1 MMTRKI
7 HKAIIASLL
16 IGFPFTSFA
25 KRYDVTLPEVASC
38 LKTAQPGDQ
47 IYIKD
52 GQYKDMQLKW
62 TGKGTEKAPIKIEA
76 LNPGKVKIEGGS
88 TLRIAG
94 EWMSVGGLHFT
105 DGYAPKG
112 SVIEFRNGQELANH
126 CRLTNCVIDGFN
138 PSRRDQ
144 AYSYILLY
152 GRHNRVDHCSLTGK
166 LNLGV
171 TLIVILNDER
181 CLENHHQI
189 DHNYFGERPV
199 YGSNGAETMR
209 VGTSQQAY
217 NSSNTIIE
225 NNLFERCSGE
235 VEVISIKS
243 SDNVIRNN
251 ILLECEGV
259 VALRHGD
266 RNTVNNNLFIGNGLR
281 NTGGIRVV
289 NAGHQIYDNTLVGLA
304 GTRFFSALGV
314 MDAVPNSLPNRYC
327 QVVDVKM
334 YRNTFVDCTNIEFGT
349 GKDME
354 RTLAP
359 DNVSFTDNIIINKE
373 LSQPYIAVDDVS
385 GIQFKGN
392 KVQLA
397 KNYSAPGFTTEKLK
411 APQLPDQAA
420 IRKDKGASW
429 FENRVA
435 QPSAKTH
442 KEYNAAPGTDLSE
455 IIRSAEPGGII
466 VLVEGTYPIQSAMF
480 IDKPLTIRAANAAN
494 KPLVRF
500 NGEKPDNMVTIADGG
515 ELIIENIAFDGV
527 LEPGKAL
534 AKAGISTATDM
545 IQPYT
550 LTVDGCEFQNF
561 GEGGF
566 FAIKGTKATFAKS
579 VTIKNCFFRDLS
591 GDAINYAAEKD
602 DIGRYNADDM
612 LIENCS
618 FYRLLGLPINIYRG
632 GSDESTAGPYITI
645 RHCNFADCCNK
656 ERGSVMRLIGP
667 QVLTVE
673 NCNFDNSGRG
683 GATIRLDEATWE
695 KVRIANCNLWN
706 SGRMVTTTS
715 QAIQGKMYNIRPAY
729 INADAYNYTPVPGS
743 ELEKLSIGLKKNSLP
758 Q

>member
-1 MMTRKI
+1 MMIRNI
-7 HKAIIASLL
+7 HKAIIALLL
-16 IGFPFTSFA
+16 IGLPSVSFA

-38 LKTAQPGDQ
+38 LKTAQPGDR

-62 TGKGTEKAPIKIEA
+62 IGKGTEKSPITIEA
-76 LNPGKVKIEGGS
+76 LNPGKVKVEGGS

-94 EWMSVGGLHFT
+94 EWLSVSGLHFT

-126 CRLTNCVIDGFN
+126 CRLTNCVIDKFN

-181 CLENHHQI
+181 CLENHHRI

-217 NSSNTIIE
+217 SSSNTVIE

-243 SDNVIRNN
+243 SDNIIRNN
-251 ILLECEGV
+251 TLLECEGV

-266 RNTVNNNLFIGNGLR
+266 RNTVNDNLFIGNGRR

-289 NAGHQIYDNTLVGLA
+289 NAGHQIYDNVLVGLA

-359 DNVSFTDNIIINKE
+359 EKVSFTDNIIINKG
-373 LSQPYIAVDDVS
+373 LDQPYIAVDDVA
-385 GIQFKGN
+385 GIQFKDN

-397 KNYSAPGFTTEKLK
+397 KNYSAPGFTTEKVK
-411 APQLPDQAA
+411 APQLPDDAA

-429 FENRVA
+429 FKNQVA
-435 QPSAKTH
+435 HPAANVH
-442 KEYNAAPGTDLSE
+442 KEYNVSPGTNLSE
-455 IIRSAEPGGII
+455 VIHSAEPGGVII
-466 VLVEGTYPIQSAMF
+466 LAKGTYPIQRAMF
-480 IDKPLTIRAANAAN
+480 IDKPLTIRAADAAN

-500 NGEKPDNMVTIADGG
+500 NGDKPDNMVTIADGG
-515 ELIIENIAFDGV
+515 KMVIENITIRWRIRA
-527 LEPGKAL
+527 GKAL
-534 AKAGISTATDM
+534 AKAGISTAFDM

-550 LTVDGCEFQNF
+550 LIVDGCEFQNF

-566 FAIKGTKATFAKS
+566 FAIKGTKATFAES
-579 VTIKNCFFRDLS
+579 VTIRQLS
-591 GDAINYAAEKD
+591 FPRFIRRCYQLC
-602 DIGRYNADDM
+602 GR
-612 LIENCS
+612 
-618 FYRLLGLPINIYRG
+618 
-632 GSDESTAGPYITI
+632 
-645 RHCNFADCCNK
+645 
-656 ERGSVMRLIGP
+656 ER
-667 QVLTVE
+667 
-673 NCNFDNSGRG
+673 
-683 GATIRLDEATWE
+683 
-695 KVRIANCNLWN
+695 
-706 SGRMVTTTS
+706 
-715 QAIQGKMYNIRPAY
+715 
-729 INADAYNYTPVPGS
+729 
-743 ELEKLSIGLKKNSLP
+743 
-758 Q
+758 

>member
-1 MMTRKI
+1 MMIRDI

-16 IGFPFTSFA
+16 IGLPLLSFA

-62 TGKGTEKAPIKIEA
+62 MGKGTEKSPISIKA

-94 EWMSVGGLHFT
+94 EWISVDGLYFT

-126 CRLTNCVIDGFN
+126 CRLTNCVIDKFN

-171 TLIVILNDER
+171 TLIVILNDKR
-181 CLENHHQI
+181 CLENYHLI

-217 NSSNTIIE
+217 SSSNTIIE

-243 SDNVIRNN
+243 SDNIIRNN
-251 ILLECEGV
+251 TLLECEGV

-266 RNTVNNNLFIGNGLR
+266 RNTVNNNLFIGNGRR

-289 NAGHQIYDNTLVGLA
+289 NAGHRIYDNLLVGLA

-327 QVVDVKM
+327 QVVDVEM
-334 YRNTFVDCTNIEFGT
+334 FRNTFVDCTNIEFGT

-359 DNVSFTDNIIINKE
+359 EKVSFTDNIIINKK
-373 LSQPYIAVDDVS
+373 LAQPYIAVDDVS

-392 KVQLA
+392 KVQLS
-397 KNYSAPGFTTEKLK
+397 KNYSAPGFITEKVK
-411 APQLPDQAA
+411 VPQLPDNTV

-429 FENRVA
+429 FTNQVA
-435 QPSAKTH
+435 QSTTNAH
-442 KEYNAAPGTDLSE
+442 KECNVSPGMNLSE
-455 IIRSAEPGGII
+455 IVHSLEPGSII
-466 VLVEGTYPIQSAMF
+466 ILSKGTYPIQRS
-480 IDKPLTIRAANAAN
+480 ILIGKPLTIRAADPGN
-494 KPLVRF
+494 KPLIRF
-500 NGEKPDNMVTIADGG
+500 NGDKPDNMVTIADGG
-515 ELIIENIAFDGV
+515 ELKIENIAFDGV

-534 AKAGISTATDM
+534 AKAGISTAFDM
-545 IQPYT
+545 I
-550 LTVDGCEFQNF
+550 
-561 GEGGF
+561 
-566 FAIKGTKATFAKS
+566 
-579 VTIKNCFFRDLS
+579 
-591 GDAINYAAEKD
+591 
-602 DIGRYNADDM
+602 
-612 LIENCS
+612 
-618 FYRLLGLPINIYRG
+618 
-632 GSDESTAGPYITI
+632 
-645 RHCNFADCCNK
+645 
-656 ERGSVMRLIGP
+656 
-667 QVLTVE
+667 
-673 NCNFDNSGRG
+673 
-683 GATIRLDEATWE
+683 
-695 KVRIANCNLWN
+695 
-706 SGRMVTTTS
+706 
-715 QAIQGKMYNIRPAY
+715 
-729 INADAYNYTPVPGS
+729 
-743 ELEKLSIGLKKNSLP
+743 
-758 Q
+758 

>member
-1 MMTRKI
+1 MITHYIYKVV
-7 HKAIIASLL
+7 AASLL
-16 IGFPFTSFA
+16 IGLPFASFA
-25 KRYDVTLPEVASC
+25 KRYEVALPEVASC
-38 LKTAQPGDQ
+38 LKMAQPGDR

-52 GQYKDMQLKW
+52 GQYKDQELKW
-62 TGKGTEKAPIKIEA
+62 MGNGTEKSPITIEA
-76 LNPGKVKIEGGS
+76 LNPGKVKIEGSS
-88 TLRIAG
+88 TLRMAG
-94 EWMSVGGLHFT
+94 EWMSVSGLHFT
-105 DGYAPKG
+105 NGYAPKG
-112 SVIEFRNGQELANH
+112 SVIEFRNGKQLANH

-144 AYSYILLY
+144 SYSYILLY

-181 CLENHHQI
+181 CLENHHRI

-199 YGSNGAETMR
+199 YGSNGAETIR

-217 NSSNTIIE
+217 SSSRTVIE
-225 NNLFERCSGE
+225 DNLFERCSGE
-235 VEVISIKS
+235 VEVVSIKS
-243 SDNVIRNN
+243 SDNIIRNN
-251 ILLECEGV
+251 TLLECEGV

-314 MDAVPNSLPNRYC
+314 MNAVPNSLPNRYC
-327 QVVDVKM
+327 QVVNVKM
-334 YRNTFVDCTNIEFGT
+334 YRNTFVDCSNIEFGT
-349 GKDME
+349 GKDLE

-359 DNVSFTDNIIINKE
+359 EDVTFANNIIINKE
-373 LSQPYIAVDDVS
+373 LNKPYIAIDDVS
-385 GIQFKGN
+385 GVLFEGN

-397 KNYSAPGFTTEKLK
+397 RDYSAPGFTTEKVK
-411 APQLPDQAA
+411 VPELPSDAA

-429 FENRVA
+429 FTNQVVSSSVKA
-435 QPSAKTH
+435 H
-442 KEYNAAPGTDLSE
+442 KEYNVAPGADLSKVVN
-455 IIRSAEPGGII
+455 SADAGSVITLEK
-466 VLVEGTYPIQSAMF
+466 GTYPIQRAM
-480 IDKPLTIRAANAAN
+480 IINKPLTIRAADAGD

-500 NGEKPDNMVTIADGG
+500 NGDKPDNMVTIADGG
-515 ELIIENIAFDGV
+515 ELTIMDIAFDGV

-534 AKAGISTATDM
+534 ARAGISTAVDM
-545 IQPYT
+545 IQPYI
-550 LTVDGCEFQNF
+550 LTVDGCEFRNF

-579 VTIKNCFFRDLS
+579 VTIKNCFFGDLS

-612 LIENCS
+612 LIENCA
-618 FYRLLGLPINIYRG
+618 FHRLLGLPINIYRG
-632 GSDESTAGPYITI
+632 GSDESTAGPYVTV
-645 RHCNFADCCNK
+645 RNCNFVDCCNK
-656 ERGSVMRLIGP
+656 ERGSVIRLIGP

-673 NCNFDNSGRG
+673 NCNFDGSGRG

-706 SGRMVTTTS
+706 SGRIVTTTPS
-715 QAIQGKMYNIRPAY
+715 AVQGKMHHIRPVY
-729 INADAYNYTPVPGS
+729 TNVGSGDYTPVVGS
-743 ELEKLSIGLKKNSLP
+743 ELEQASIGLKNRKCP
-758 Q
+758 

>member
-1 MMTRKI
+1 MMIRNI
-7 HKAIIASLL
+7 HKAIIALLL
-16 IGFPFTSFA
+16 IGLPSVSFA

-38 LKTAQPGDQ
+38 LKTAQPGDR

-62 TGKGTEKAPIKIEA
+62 IGKGTEKSPITIEA
-76 LNPGKVKIEGGS
+76 LNPGKVKVEGGS

-94 EWMSVGGLHFT
+94 EWLSVSGLHFT

-126 CRLTNCVIDGFN
+126 CRLTNCVIDKFN

-181 CLENHHQI
+181 CLENHHRI

-217 NSSNTIIE
+217 SSSNTVIE

-243 SDNVIRNN
+243 SDNIIRNN
-251 ILLECEGV
+251 TLLECEGV

-266 RNTVNNNLFIGNGLR
+266 RNTVNDNLFIGNGRR

-289 NAGHQIYDNTLVGLA
+289 NAGHQIYDNVLVGLA

-359 DNVSFTDNIIINKE
+359 EKVSFTDNIIINKG
-373 LSQPYIAVDDVS
+373 LDQPYIAVDDVA
-385 GIQFKGN
+385 GIQFKDN

-397 KNYSAPGFTTEKLK
+397 KNYSAPGFTTEKVK
-411 APQLPDQAA
+411 APQLPDDAA

-429 FENRVA
+429 FKNQVA
-435 QPSAKTH
+435 HPAANVH
-442 KEYNAAPGTDLSE
+442 KEYNVSPGTNLSE
-455 IIRSAEPGGII
+455 VIHSAEPGGVII
-466 VLVEGTYPIQSAMF
+466 LAKGTYPIQRAMF
-480 IDKPLTIRAANAAN
+480 IDKPLTIRAADAAN

-500 NGEKPDNMVTIADGG
+500 NGDKPDNMVTIADGG
-515 ELIIENIAFDGV
+515 KMVIENITFDGV

-534 AKAGISTATDM
+534 AQHTERD
-545 IQPYT
+545 IQP
-550 LTVDGCEFQNF
+550 
-561 GEGGF
+561 
-566 FAIKGTKATFAKS
+566 
-579 VTIKNCFFRDLS
+579 
-591 GDAINYAAEKD
+591 
-602 DIGRYNADDM
+602 
-612 LIENCS
+612 
-618 FYRLLGLPINIYRG
+618 RLAYP
-632 GSDESTAGPYITI
+632 
-645 RHCNFADCCNK
+645 RHYQ
-656 ERGSVMRLIGP
+656 L
-667 QVLTVE
+667 
-673 NCNFDNSGRG
+673 
-683 GATIRLDEATWE
+683 
-695 KVRIANCNLWN
+695 
-706 SGRMVTTTS
+706 
-715 QAIQGKMYNIRPAY
+715 
-729 INADAYNYTPVPGS
+729 
-743 ELEKLSIGLKKNSLP
+743 
-758 Q
+758 

>member
-1 MMTRKI
+1 MMIRDI
-7 HKAIIASLL
+7 HKAIIASLF
-16 IGFPFTSFA
+16 IGLPLLSFA

-62 TGKGTEKAPIKIEA
+62 MGKGTEKSPISIKA

-94 EWMSVGGLHFT
+94 EWISVDGLYFT

-126 CRLTNCVIDGFN
+126 CRLTNCVIDKFN

-171 TLIVILNDER
+171 TLIVILNDKR
-181 CLENHHQI
+181 CLENYHLI

-217 NSSNTIIE
+217 SSSNTIIE

-243 SDNVIRNN
+243 SDNIIRNN
-251 ILLECEGV
+251 TLLECEGV

-266 RNTVNNNLFIGNGLR
+266 RNTVNNNLFIGNGRR

-289 NAGHQIYDNTLVGLA
+289 NAGHRIYDNLLVGLA

-327 QVVDVKM
+327 QVVDVEM
-334 YRNTFVDCTNIEFGT
+334 FRNTFVDCTNIEFGT

-359 DNVSFTDNIIINKE
+359 EKVSFTDNIIINKK
-373 LSQPYIAVDDVS
+373 LAQPYIAVDDVS
-385 GIQFKGN
+385 GILFKGN
-392 KVQLA
+392 KVQLS
-397 KNYSAPGFTTEKLK
+397 KNYSAPGFITEKVK
-411 APQLPDQAA
+411 VPQLPDNTV

-429 FENRVA
+429 FTNQVA
-435 QPSAKTH
+435 QSTTNAH
-442 KEYNAAPGTDLSE
+442 KECNVSPGTNLSE
-455 IIRSAEPGGII
+455 IVHSLEPGSII
-466 VLVEGTYPIQSAMF
+466 ILSKGTYPIQRS
-480 IDKPLTIRAANAAN
+480 ILLDKPLTIRAADPGN
-494 KPLVRF
+494 KPLIRF
-500 NGEKPDNMVTIADGG
+500 NGDKPDNMVTIADGG
-515 ELIIENIAFDGV
+515 ELKIENIAFDGV

-534 AKAGISTATDM
+534 AKAGISTAFDM

-566 FAIKGTKATFAKS
+566 FAVKGTKATFAKS
-579 VTIKNCFFRDLS
+579 VTIRNCLFRDLS

-612 LIENCS
+612 LII
-618 FYRLLGLPINIYRG
+618 LL
-632 GSDESTAGPYITI
+632 SDI
-645 RHCNFADCCNK
+645 
-656 ERGSVMRLIGP
+656 
-667 QVLTVE
+667 
-673 NCNFDNSGRG
+673 
-683 GATIRLDEATWE
+683 
-695 KVRIANCNLWN
+695 
-706 SGRMVTTTS
+706 
-715 QAIQGKMYNIRPAY
+715 
-729 INADAYNYTPVPGS
+729 VP
-743 ELEKLSIGLKKNSLP
+743 L
-758 Q
+758 

>member
-1 MMTRKI
+1 M
-7 HKAIIASLL
+7 
-16 IGFPFTSFA
+16 
-25 KRYDVTLPEVASC
+25 
-38 LKTAQPGDQ
+38 
-47 IYIKD
+47 
-52 GQYKDMQLKW
+52 
-62 TGKGTEKAPIKIEA
+62 
-76 LNPGKVKIEGGS
+76 
-88 TLRIAG
+88 RIAG
-94 EWMSVGGLHFT
+94 EWLSVSGLHFT

-126 CRLTNCVIDGFN
+126 CRLTNCVIDKFN

-181 CLENHHQI
+181 CLENHHRI

-217 NSSNTIIE
+217 SSSNTVIE

-243 SDNVIRNN
+243 SDNIIRNN
-251 ILLECEGV
+251 TLLECEGV

-266 RNTVNNNLFIGNGLR
+266 RNTVNDNLFIGNGRR

-289 NAGHQIYDNTLVGLA
+289 NAGHQIYDNVLVGLA

-314 MDAVPNSLPNRYC
+314 MDAVPNSLPN
-327 QVVDVKM
+327 
-334 YRNTFVDCTNIEFGT
+334 IEFGT

-359 DNVSFTDNIIINKE
+359 EKVSFTDNIIINKG
-373 LSQPYIAVDDVS
+373 LDQPYIAVDDVA
-385 GIQFKGN
+385 GIQFKDN
-392 KVQLA
+392 KVHLA
-397 KNYSAPGFTTEKLK
+397 KNYSAPGFTTEKVK
-411 APQLPDQAA
+411 APQLPDDAA

-429 FENRVA
+429 FKNQVA
-435 QPSAKTH
+435 HPAANVH
-442 KEYNAAPGTDLSE
+442 KEYNVSPGTNLSE
-455 IIRSAEPGGII
+455 VIHSAEPGGVII
-466 VLVEGTYPIQSAMF
+466 LAKGTYPIQRAMF
-480 IDKPLTIRAANAAN
+480 IDKPLTIRAADAAN

-500 NGEKPDNMVTIADGG
+500 NGDKPDNMVTIADGG
-515 ELIIENIAFDGV
+515 KMVIENITFDGV

-534 AKAGISTATDM
+534 AKAGISTAFDM

-550 LTVDGCEFQNF
+550 LIVDGCEFQNF

-566 FAIKGTKATFAKS
+566 FAIKGTKATFAES
-579 VTIKNCFFRDLS
+579 VTIRNCLFRDLS

-645 RHCNFADCCNK
+645 RHCTFVDCCNK

-706 SGRMVTTTS
+706 SGRMMTTTS
-715 QAIQGKMYNIRPAY
+715 QAIQGKMYNFRPAY
-729 INADAYNYTPVPGS
+729 INAEAYDYTPVEGS
-743 ELEKLSIGLKKNSLP
+743 ELEKLSIGLKKK
-758 Q
+758 

>member
-1 MMTRKI
+1 MMIRDI

-16 IGFPFTSFA
+16 IGLPLLSFA

-62 TGKGTEKAPIKIEA
+62 MGKGTEKSPISIKA

-94 EWMSVGGLHFT
+94 EWISVDGLYFT

-126 CRLTNCVIDGFN
+126 CRLTNCVIDKFN

-171 TLIVILNDER
+171 TLIVILNDKR
-181 CLENHHQI
+181 CLENYHLI

-217 NSSNTIIE
+217 SSSNTIIE

-243 SDNVIRNN
+243 SDNIIRNN
-251 ILLECEGV
+251 TLLECEGV

-266 RNTVNNNLFIGNGLR
+266 RNTVNNNLFIGNGRR

-289 NAGHQIYDNTLVGLA
+289 NAGHRIYDNLLVGLA

-327 QVVDVKM
+327 QVVDVEM
-334 YRNTFVDCTNIEFGT
+334 FRNTFVDCTNIEFGT

-359 DNVSFTDNIIINKE
+359 EKVAFTDNIIINKK
-373 LSQPYIAVDDVS
+373 LAQPYIAVDDVS

-392 KVQLA
+392 KVQLS
-397 KNYSAPGFTTEKLK
+397 KNYSAPGFITEKVK
-411 APQLPDQAA
+411 VPQLPDNTV

-429 FENRVA
+429 FTNQVA
-435 QPSAKTH
+435 QSTTNAH
-442 KEYNAAPGTDLSE
+442 KECNVSPGTNLSE
-455 IIRSAEPGGII
+455 IVHSLEPGSII
-466 VLVEGTYPIQSAMF
+466 ILSKGTYPIQRSIL
-480 IDKPLTIRAANAAN
+480 IDKPLTIRAADPGN
-494 KPLVRF
+494 KPLIRF
-500 NGEKPDNMVTIADGG
+500 NGDKPDNMVTIADGG
-515 ELIIENIAFDGV
+515 ELKIENIAFDGV
-527 LEPGKAL
+527 LEPGNSL
-534 AKAGISTATDM
+534 QI
-545 IQPYT
+545 
-550 LTVDGCEFQNF
+550 C
-561 GEGGF
+561 
-566 FAIKGTKATFAKS
+566 
-579 VTIKNCFFRDLS
+579 NCL
-591 GDAINYAAEKD
+591 
-602 DIGRYNADDM
+602 
-612 LIENCS
+612 
-618 FYRLLGLPINIYRG
+618 
-632 GSDESTAGPYITI
+632 
-645 RHCNFADCCNK
+645 H
-656 ERGSVMRLIGP
+656 
-667 QVLTVE
+667 
-673 NCNFDNSGRG
+673 
-683 GATIRLDEATWE
+683 
-695 KVRIANCNLWN
+695 RIAC
-706 SGRMVTTTS
+706 
-715 QAIQGKMYNIRPAY
+715 I
-729 INADAYNYTPVPGS
+729 
-743 ELEKLSIGLKKNSLP
+743 
-758 Q
+758 

>member
-1 MMTRKI
+1 MMIRNI
-7 HKAIIASLL
+7 HKAIIALLL
-16 IGFPFTSFA
+16 IGLPSVSFA

-38 LKTAQPGDQ
+38 LKTAQPGDR

-62 TGKGTEKAPIKIEA
+62 IGKGTEKSPITIEA
-76 LNPGKVKIEGGS
+76 LNPGKVKVEGGS

-94 EWMSVGGLHFT
+94 EWLSVSGLHFT

-126 CRLTNCVIDGFN
+126 CRLTNCVIDKFN

-181 CLENHHQI
+181 CLENHHRI

-217 NSSNTIIE
+217 SSSNTVIE

-243 SDNVIRNN
+243 SDNIIRNN
-251 ILLECEGV
+251 TLLECEGV

-266 RNTVNNNLFIGNGLR
+266 RNTVNDNLFIGNGRR

-289 NAGHQIYDNTLVGLA
+289 NAGHQIYDNVLVGLA

-359 DNVSFTDNIIINKE
+359 EKVSFTDNIIINKG
-373 LSQPYIAVDDVS
+373 LDQPYIAVDDVA
-385 GIQFKGN
+385 GIQFKDN

-397 KNYSAPGFTTEKLK
+397 KNYSAPGFTTEKVK
-411 APQLPDQAA
+411 APQLPDDAA

-429 FENRVA
+429 FKNQVA
-435 QPSAKTH
+435 HPAANVH
-442 KEYNAAPGTDLSE
+442 KEYNVSPGTNLSE
-455 IIRSAEPGGII
+455 VIHSAEPGGVII
-466 VLVEGTYPIQSAMF
+466 LAKGTYPIQ
-480 IDKPLTIRAANAAN
+480 
-494 KPLVRF
+494 
-500 NGEKPDNMVTIADGG
+500 
-515 ELIIENIAFDGV
+515 
-527 LEPGKAL
+527 
-534 AKAGISTATDM
+534 
-545 IQPYT
+545 PYT
-550 LTVDGCEFQNF
+550 LIVDGCEFQNF

-566 FAIKGTKATFAKS
+566 FAIKGTKATFAES
-579 VTIKNCFFRDLS
+579 VTIRNCLFRDLS

-645 RHCNFADCCNK
+645 RHCTFVDCCNK

-706 SGRMVTTTS
+706 SGRMMTTTS
-715 QAIQGKMYNIRPAY
+715 QAIQGKMYNFRPAY
-729 INADAYNYTPVPGS
+729 INAEAYDYTPVEGS
-743 ELEKLSIGLKKNSLP
+743 ELEKLSIGLKKK
-758 Q
+758 

>member
-1 MMTRKI
+1 
-7 HKAIIASLL
+7 
-16 IGFPFTSFA
+16 
-25 KRYDVTLPEVASC
+25 
-38 LKTAQPGDQ
+38 
-47 IYIKD
+47 
-52 GQYKDMQLKW
+52 MQLKW
-62 TGKGTEKAPIKIEA
+62 MGKGTEKSPISIKA

-94 EWMSVGGLHFT
+94 EWISVDGLYFT

-126 CRLTNCVIDGFN
+126 CRLTNCVIDKFN

-171 TLIVILNDER
+171 TLIVILNDKR
-181 CLENHHQI
+181 CLENYHLI

-217 NSSNTIIE
+217 SSSNTIIE

-243 SDNVIRNN
+243 SDNIIRNN
-251 ILLECEGV
+251 TLLECEGV

-266 RNTVNNNLFIGNGLR
+266 RNTVNNNLFIGNGRR

-289 NAGHQIYDNTLVGLA
+289 NAGHRIYDNLLVGLA

-327 QVVDVKM
+327 QVVDVEM
-334 YRNTFVDCTNIEFGT
+334 FRNTFVDCTNIEFGT

-359 DNVSFTDNIIINKE
+359 EKVSFTDNIIINKK
-373 LSQPYIAVDDVS
+373 LAQPYIAVDDVS
-385 GIQFKGN
+385 GILFKGN
-392 KVQLA
+392 KVQLS
-397 KNYSAPGFTTEKLK
+397 KNYSAPGFITEKVK
-411 APQLPDQAA
+411 VPQLPDNTV

-429 FENRVA
+429 FTNQVA
-435 QPSAKTH
+435 RSTTNAH
-442 KEYNAAPGTDLSE
+442 KECNVSPGTNLSE
-455 IIRSAEPGGII
+455 IVHSLEPGSII
-466 VLVEGTYPIQSAMF
+466 ILSKGTYPIQRSIL
-480 IDKPLTIRAANAAN
+480 IDKPLTIRAADPGN
-494 KPLVRF
+494 KPLIRF
-500 NGEKPDNMVTIADGG
+500 NGDKPDNMVTIADGG
-515 ELIIENIAFDGV
+515 ELKIENIAFDGV

-534 AKAGISTATDM
+534 AKAGISTAFDM

-579 VTIKNCFFRDLS
+579 VTIRNCFFRDLS
-591 GDAINYAAEKD
+591 GDAINYAEKD

-632 GSDESTAGPYITI
+632 GSDESTAGPYVTI
-645 RHCNFADCCNK
+645 RHCTFVDCCNK

-706 SGRMVTTTS
+706 SGRMVTTTA

-729 INADAYNYTPVPGS
+729 TNAEAYDYVPVRGS
-743 ELEKLSIGLKKNSLP
+743 ELEKLSIGLRKN
-758 Q
+758 

>member
-1 MMTRKI
+1 M
-7 HKAIIASLL
+7 
-16 IGFPFTSFA
+16 
-25 KRYDVTLPEVASC
+25 
-38 LKTAQPGDQ
+38 
-47 IYIKD
+47 
-52 GQYKDMQLKW
+52 
-62 TGKGTEKAPIKIEA
+62 
-76 LNPGKVKIEGGS
+76 
-88 TLRIAG
+88 
-94 EWMSVGGLHFT
+94 
-105 DGYAPKG
+105 
-112 SVIEFRNGQELANH
+112 
-126 CRLTNCVIDGFN
+126 
-138 PSRRDQ
+138 
-144 AYSYILLY
+144 
-152 GRHNRVDHCSLTGK
+152 
-166 LNLGV
+166 
-171 TLIVILNDER
+171 TLIVILNDKR
-181 CLENHHQI
+181 CLENYHLI

-217 NSSNTIIE
+217 SSSNTIIE

-243 SDNVIRNN
+243 SDNIIRNN
-251 ILLECEGV
+251 TLLECEGV

-266 RNTVNNNLFIGNGLR
+266 RNTVNNNLFIGNGRR

-289 NAGHQIYDNTLVGLA
+289 NAGHRIYDNLLVGLA

-327 QVVDVKM
+327 QVVDVEM
-334 YRNTFVDCTNIEFGT
+334 FRNTFVDCTNIEFGT

-359 DNVSFTDNIIINKE
+359 EKVAFTDNIIINKK
-373 LSQPYIAVDDVS
+373 LAQPYIAVDDVS

-392 KVQLA
+392 KVQLS
-397 KNYSAPGFTTEKLK
+397 KNYSAPGFITEKVK
-411 APQLPDQAA
+411 VPQLPDNTV

-429 FENRVA
+429 FTNQVA
-435 QPSAKTH
+435 QSTTNAH
-442 KEYNAAPGTDLSE
+442 KECNVSPGTNLSE
-455 IIRSAEPGGII
+455 IVHSLEPGSII
-466 VLVEGTYPIQSAMF
+466 ILSKGTYPIQRSIL
-480 IDKPLTIRAANAAN
+480 IDKPLTIRAADPGN
-494 KPLVRF
+494 KPLIRF
-500 NGEKPDNMVTIADGG
+500 NGDKPDNMVTIADGG
-515 ELIIENIAFDGV
+515 ELKIENIAFDGV

-534 AKAGISTATDM
+534 AKAGISTAFDM

-566 FAIKGTKATFAKS
+566 FAVKGTKATFAKS
-579 VTIKNCFFRDLS
+579 VTIRNCLFRDLS

-632 GSDESTAGPYITI
+632 GSDESTAGPYITV
-645 RHCNFADCCNK
+645 RHCTFVDCCNK

-706 SGRMVTTTS
+706 SGRMVTTTA
-715 QAIQGKMYNIRPAY
+715 QAIQGKMYNFRPAY
-729 INADAYNYTPVPGS
+729 INAEAYDYTPVEGS
-743 ELEKLSIGLKKNSLP
+743 ELEKLSIGLKKK
-758 Q
+758 

>member
-1 MMTRKI
+1 MMIRDI

-16 IGFPFTSFA
+16 IGLPLLSFA

-62 TGKGTEKAPIKIEA
+62 MGKGTEKSPISIKA

-94 EWMSVGGLHFT
+94 EWISVDGLYFT

-112 SVIEFRNGQELANH
+112 SVIEFRNGQELAN
-126 CRLTNCVIDGFN
+126 CVIDKFN

-171 TLIVILNDER
+171 TLIVILNDKR
-181 CLENHHQI
+181 CLENYHLI

-217 NSSNTIIE
+217 SSSNTIIE

-243 SDNVIRNN
+243 SDNIIRNN
-251 ILLECEGV
+251 TLLECEGV

-266 RNTVNNNLFIGNGLR
+266 RNTVNNNLFIGNGRR

-289 NAGHQIYDNTLVGLA
+289 NAGHRIYDNLLVGLA

-327 QVVDVKM
+327 QVVDVEM
-334 YRNTFVDCTNIEFGT
+334 FRNTFVDCTNIEFGT

-359 DNVSFTDNIIINKE
+359 EKVAFTDNIIINKK
-373 LSQPYIAVDDVS
+373 LAQPYIAVDDVS

-392 KVQLA
+392 KVQLS
-397 KNYSAPGFTTEKLK
+397 KNYSAPGFITEKVK
-411 APQLPDQAA
+411 VPQLPDNTV

-429 FENRVA
+429 FTNQVA
-435 QPSAKTH
+435 QSTTNAH
-442 KEYNAAPGTDLSE
+442 KECNVSPGTNLSE
-455 IIRSAEPGGII
+455 IVHSLEPGSII
-466 VLVEGTYPIQSAMF
+466 ILSKGTYPIQRSIL
-480 IDKPLTIRAANAAN
+480 IDKPLTIRAADPGN
-494 KPLVRF
+494 KPLIRF
-500 NGEKPDNMVTIADGG
+500 NGDKPDNMVTIADGG
-515 ELIIENIAFDGV
+515 ELKIENIAFDGV

-534 AKAGISTATDM
+534 AKAGISTAFDM

-566 FAIKGTKATFAKS
+566 FAVKGTKATFAKS
-579 VTIKNCFFRDLS
+579 VTIRNCLFRDLS

-632 GSDESTAGPYITI
+632 GSDESTAGPYITV
-645 RHCNFADCCNK
+645 RHCTFVDCCNK

-706 SGRMVTTTS
+706 SGRMVTTTA
-715 QAIQGKMYNIRPAY
+715 QAIQGKMYNFRPAY
-729 INADAYNYTPVPGS
+729 INAEAYDYTPVEGS
-743 ELEKLSIGLKKNSLP
+743 ELEKLSIGLKKK
-758 Q
+758 

>member
-1 MMTRKI
+1 MMTRNI
-7 HKAIIASLL
+7 HKAIIALL
-16 IGFPFTSFA
+16 LVGLPSITFA
-25 KRYDVTLPEVASC
+25 KRYDVALPEVASY
-38 LKTAQPGDQ
+38 LKTAQPGDR

-62 TGKGTEKAPIKIEA
+62 IGKGTEKSPITIEA

-88 TLRIAG
+88 ILRIAG
-94 EWMSVGGLHFT
+94 EWLSVSGLHCT

-126 CRLTNCVIDGFN
+126 CRLTNCVIDKFN

-181 CLENHHQI
+181 CLENHHRI
-189 DHNYFGERPV
+189 DHNYFGERP
-199 YGSNGAETMR
+199 
-209 VGTSQQAY
+209 
-217 NSSNTIIE
+217 SNTVIE

-243 SDNVIRNN
+243 SDNIIRNN
-251 ILLECEGV
+251 TLLECEGV

-266 RNTVNNNLFIGNGLR
+266 RNTVNDNLFIGNGRR

-289 NAGHQIYDNTLVGLA
+289 NAGHQIYDNVLVGLA

-359 DNVSFTDNIIINKE
+359 EKVSFTDNIIINKG
-373 LSQPYIAVDDVS
+373 LDQPYIAVDDVA
-385 GIQFKGN
+385 GIQFKDN

-397 KNYSAPGFTTEKLK
+397 KNYSAPGFTTEKVK
-411 APQLPDQAA
+411 APQLPDDAA

-429 FENRVA
+429 FKNQVA
-435 QPSAKTH
+435 HPAANVH
-442 KEYNAAPGTDLSE
+442 KEYNVSPGTNLSE
-455 IIRSAEPGGII
+455 VIHSAEPGGVII
-466 VLVEGTYPIQSAMF
+466 LAKGTYPIQRAMF
-480 IDKPLTIRAANAAN
+480 IDKPLTIRAADAAN

-500 NGEKPDNMVTIADGG
+500 NGDKPDNMVTIADGG
-515 ELIIENIAFDGV
+515 KMVIENITFDGV

-534 AKAGISTATDM
+534 AKAGISTAFDM

-550 LTVDGCEFQNF
+550 LIVDGCEFQNF

-566 FAIKGTKATFAKS
+566 FAIKGTKATFAES
-579 VTIKNCFFRDLS
+579 VTIRNCLFRDLS

-645 RHCNFADCCNK
+645 SHCTFVDCCNK

-706 SGRMVTTTS
+706 SGRMMTTTS
-715 QAIQGKMYNIRPAY
+715 QAIQGKMYNFRPAY
-729 INADAYNYTPVPGS
+729 INADAYDYTPVEGS
-743 ELEKLSIGLKKNSLP
+743 ELEKLSIGLKKK
-758 Q
+758 

>member
-1 MMTRKI
+1 MMTRNI
-7 HKAIIASLL
+7 HKAIIALL
-16 IGFPFTSFA
+16 LVGLPSITFA
-25 KRYDVTLPEVASC
+25 KRYDVALPEVASY
-38 LKTAQPGDQ
+38 LKTAQPGDR

-62 TGKGTEKAPIKIEA
+62 IGKGTEKSPITIEA

-88 TLRIAG
+88 ILRIAG
-94 EWMSVGGLHFT
+94 EWLSVSGLHFT

-126 CRLTNCVIDGFN
+126 CRLTNCVIDKFN

-181 CLENHHQI
+181 CLENHHRI

-217 NSSNTIIE
+217 SSSNTVIE

-243 SDNVIRNN
+243 SDNIIRNN
-251 ILLECEGV
+251 TLLECEGV

-266 RNTVNNNLFIGNGLR
+266 RNTVNDNLFIGNGRR

-289 NAGHQIYDNTLVGLA
+289 NAGHQIYDNVLVGLA

-359 DNVSFTDNIIINKE
+359 EKVSFTDNIIINKG
-373 LSQPYIAVDDVS
+373 LDQPYIAVDDVA
-385 GIQFKGN
+385 GIQFKDN

-397 KNYSAPGFTTEKLK
+397 KNYSAPGFTTEKVK
-411 APQLPDQAA
+411 APQLPDDAA

-429 FENRVA
+429 FKNQVA
-435 QPSAKTH
+435 HPAANVH
-442 KEYNAAPGTDLSE
+442 KEYNVSPGTNLSE
-455 IIRSAEPGGII
+455 VIHSAEPGGVII
-466 VLVEGTYPIQSAMF
+466 LAKGTYPIQRAMF
-480 IDKPLTIRAANAAN
+480 IDKPLTIRAADAAN

-500 NGEKPDNMVTIADGG
+500 NGDKPDNMVTIADGG
-515 ELIIENIAFDGV
+515 KMVIENITFDGV

-534 AKAGISTATDM
+534 AKAGISTAFDM

-550 LTVDGCEFQNF
+550 LIVDAANSRTSE
-561 GEGGF
+561 
-566 FAIKGTKATFAKS
+566 KA
-579 VTIKNCFFRDLS
+579 D
-591 GDAINYAAEKD
+591 
-602 DIGRYNADDM
+602 
-612 LIENCS
+612 
-618 FYRLLGLPINIYRG
+618 
-632 GSDESTAGPYITI
+632 
-645 RHCNFADCCNK
+645 
-656 ERGSVMRLIGP
+656 
-667 QVLTVE
+667 
-673 NCNFDNSGRG
+673 
-683 GATIRLDEATWE
+683 
-695 KVRIANCNLWN
+695 
-706 SGRMVTTTS
+706 
-715 QAIQGKMYNIRPAY
+715 
-729 INADAYNYTPVPGS
+729 
-743 ELEKLSIGLKKNSLP
+743 SLP
-758 Q
+758 LKEQKLLLPKALPSATVFSAIYQEMLSTMRQRKMI

>member
-1 MMTRKI
+1 MMTRNI
-7 HKAIIASLL
+7 HKAIIALL
-16 IGFPFTSFA
+16 LVGLPSITFA
-25 KRYDVTLPEVASC
+25 KRYDVALPEVASY
-38 LKTAQPGDQ
+38 LKTAQPGDR

-62 TGKGTEKAPIKIEA
+62 IGKGTEKSPITIEA

-88 TLRIAG
+88 ILRIAG
-94 EWMSVGGLHFT
+94 EWLSVSGLHFT

-126 CRLTNCVIDGFN
+126 CRLTNCVIDKFN

-181 CLENHHQI
+181 CLENHHRI

-217 NSSNTIIE
+217 SSSNTVIE

-243 SDNVIRNN
+243 SDNIIRNN
-251 ILLECEGV
+251 TLLECEGV

-266 RNTVNNNLFIGNGLR
+266 RNTVNDNLFIGNGRR

-289 NAGHQIYDNTLVGLA
+289 NAGHQIYDNVLVGLA

-359 DNVSFTDNIIINKE
+359 EKVSFTDNIIINKG
-373 LSQPYIAVDDVS
+373 LDQPYIAVDDVA
-385 GIQFKGN
+385 GIQFKDN

-397 KNYSAPGFTTEKLK
+397 KNYSAPGFTTEKVK
-411 APQLPDQAA
+411 APQLPDDAA

-429 FENRVA
+429 FKNQVA
-435 QPSAKTH
+435 HPAANVH
-442 KEYNAAPGTDLSE
+442 KEYNVSPGTNLSE
-455 IIRSAEPGGII
+455 VIHSAEPGGVII
-466 VLVEGTYPIQSAMF
+466 LAKGTYPIQRAMF
-480 IDKPLTIRAANAAN
+480 IDKPLTIRAADAAN

-500 NGEKPDNMVTIADGG
+500 NGDKPDNMVTIADGG
-515 ELIIENIAFDGV
+515 KMVIENITFDGV

-534 AKAGISTATDM
+534 AKAGISTAFDM

-550 LTVDGCEFQNF
+550 LIVDGCEFQNF

-566 FAIKGTKATFAKS
+566 FALKEQKLLLPKALPSATVFSA
-579 VTIKNCFFRDLS
+579 IYQEMLS
-591 GDAINYAAEKD
+591 
-602 DIGRYNADDM
+602 
-612 LIENCS
+612 
-618 FYRLLGLPINIYRG
+618 
-632 GSDESTAGPYITI
+632 T
-645 RHCNFADCCNK
+645 
-656 ERGSVMRLIGP
+656 MR
-667 QVLTVE
+667 Q
-673 NCNFDNSGRG
+673 R
-683 GATIRLDEATWE
+683 
-695 KVRIANCNLWN
+695 
-706 SGRMVTTTS
+706 
-715 QAIQGKMYNIRPAY
+715 KMI
-729 INADAYNYTPVPGS
+729 
-743 ELEKLSIGLKKNSLP
+743 
-758 Q
+758 

>member
-1 MMTRKI
+1 MMTRNI
-7 HKAIIASLL
+7 HKAIIAFLL
-16 IGFPFTSFA
+16 VGLPSVSFA
-25 KRYDVTLPEVASC
+25 KRYDVALPEVASC
-38 LKTAQPGDQ
+38 LKTAQPGDR

-52 GQYKDMQLKW
+52 GQYKDMQLRW
-62 TGKGTEKAPIKIEA
+62 VGKGTEKSPITIEA

-94 EWMSVGGLHFT
+94 EWLSVSGLHFT

-126 CRLTNCVIDGFN
+126 CRLTNCVIDKFN

-181 CLENHHQI
+181 CLENHHRI

-217 NSSNTIIE
+217 SSSNTVIE

-243 SDNVIRNN
+243 SDNIIRNN
-251 ILLECEGV
+251 TLLECEGV

-266 RNTVNNNLFIGNGLR
+266 RNTVNDNLFIGNGRR

-289 NAGHQIYDNTLVGLA
+289 NAGHQIYDNVLVGLA

-359 DNVSFTDNIIINKE
+359 EKVSFTDNIIINKE
-373 LSQPYIAVDDVS
+373 LAQPYIAVDDVA
-385 GIQFKGN
+385 GIRFKDN

-397 KNYSAPGFTTEKLK
+397 KNYLAPGFTTEKVK
-411 APQLPDQAA
+411 APQLPDDAA

-429 FENRVA
+429 FKNQVA
-435 QPSAKTH
+435 HPAANVH
-442 KEYNAAPGTDLSE
+442 KEYNVSPGTNLSE
-455 IIRSAEPGGII
+455 VIHLAESGGVIILAK
-466 VLVEGTYPIQSAMF
+466 GTYPIQRAML
-480 IDKPLTIRAANAAN
+480 IDKPLTIRAADAAN

-500 NGEKPDNMVTIADGG
+500 NGDKPDNMVTIADGG
-515 ELIIENIAFDGV
+515 KLVIENIIFDGV

-534 AKAGISTATDM
+534 AKAGISTAFDM

-566 FAIKGTKATFAKS
+566 FAIKGTKATFAES
-579 VTIKNCFFRDLS
+579 VTIR
-591 GDAINYAAEKD
+591 NYAAEKD

-632 GSDESTAGPYITI
+632 GSDESTAGPYITV
-645 RHCNFADCCNK
+645 RHCTFVDCCNK

-706 SGRMVTTTS
+706 SGRMMTTTS

-729 INADAYNYTPVPGS
+729 INAEACDYTPVEGS
-743 ELEKLSIGLKKNSLP
+743 ELEKLSIGLKKK
-758 Q
+758 

>member
-1 MMTRKI
+1 M
-7 HKAIIASLL
+7 
-16 IGFPFTSFA
+16 
-25 KRYDVTLPEVASC
+25 
-38 LKTAQPGDQ
+38 
-47 IYIKD
+47 
-52 GQYKDMQLKW
+52 
-62 TGKGTEKAPIKIEA
+62 
-76 LNPGKVKIEGGS
+76 
-88 TLRIAG
+88 
-94 EWMSVGGLHFT
+94 
-105 DGYAPKG
+105 
-112 SVIEFRNGQELANH
+112 
-126 CRLTNCVIDGFN
+126 IDKFN

-171 TLIVILNDER
+171 TLIVILNDKR
-181 CLENHHQI
+181 CLKNYHLI

-217 NSSNTIIE
+217 SSSNTIIE

-243 SDNVIRNN
+243 SDNIIRNN
-251 ILLECEGV
+251 TLLECEGV

-266 RNTVNNNLFIGNGLR
+266 RNTVNNNLFIGNGRR

-289 NAGHQIYDNTLVGLA
+289 NAGHRIYDNLLVGLA

-327 QVVDVKM
+327 QVVDVEM
-334 YRNTFVDCTNIEFGT
+334 FRNTFVDCTNIEFGT

-359 DNVSFTDNIIINKE
+359 EKVSFTDNIIINKK
-373 LSQPYIAVDDVS
+373 LAQPYIAVDDVS

-392 KVQLA
+392 KVQLS
-397 KNYSAPGFTTEKLK
+397 KNYSAPGFITEKVK
-411 APQLPDQAA
+411 VPQLPDNTV

-429 FENRVA
+429 FTNQVA
-435 QPSAKTH
+435 QSTTNAH
-442 KEYNAAPGTDLSE
+442 KECNVSPGTNLSE
-455 IIRSAEPGGII
+455 IVHSLESGSII
-466 VLVEGTYPIQSAMF
+466 ILPKGTYPIQRSIL
-480 IDKPLTIRAANAAN
+480 IDKPLTIRAADPGN
-494 KPLVRF
+494 KPLIRF
-500 NGEKPDNMVTIADGG
+500 NGDKPDNMVTIADGG
-515 ELIIENIAFDGV
+515 ELKIENIAFDGV

-534 AKAGISTATDM
+534 AKAGISTAFDM
-545 IQPYT
+545 IQLYT

-579 VTIKNCFFRDLS
+579 VTIRNCFFRDLS

-632 GSDESTAGPYITI
+632 GSDESTAGPYVTI
-645 RHCNFADCCNK
+645 RHCTFVDCCNK

-706 SGRMVTTTS
+706 SGRMVTTTA

-729 INADAYNYTPVPGS
+729 TNAEAYDYVPVRGS
-743 ELEKLSIGLKKNSLP
+743 ELEKLSIGLRKN
-758 Q
+758 

>member
-1 MMTRKI
+1 M
-7 HKAIIASLL
+7 
-16 IGFPFTSFA
+16 
-25 KRYDVTLPEVASC
+25 
-38 LKTAQPGDQ
+38 
-47 IYIKD
+47 
-52 GQYKDMQLKW
+52 
-62 TGKGTEKAPIKIEA
+62 
-76 LNPGKVKIEGGS
+76 
-88 TLRIAG
+88 
-94 EWMSVGGLHFT
+94 
-105 DGYAPKG
+105 
-112 SVIEFRNGQELANH
+112 
-126 CRLTNCVIDGFN
+126 
-138 PSRRDQ
+138 
-144 AYSYILLY
+144 
-152 GRHNRVDHCSLTGK
+152 
-166 LNLGV
+166 
-171 TLIVILNDER
+171 
-181 CLENHHQI
+181 I

-217 NSSNTIIE
+217 SSSNTIIE

-243 SDNVIRNN
+243 SDNIIRNN
-251 ILLECEGV
+251 TLLECEGV

-266 RNTVNNNLFIGNGLR
+266 RNTVNNNLFIGNGRR

-289 NAGHQIYDNTLVGLA
+289 NAGHRIYDNLLVGLA

-327 QVVDVKM
+327 QVVDVEM
-334 YRNTFVDCTNIEFGT
+334 FRNTFVDCTNIEFGT

-359 DNVSFTDNIIINKE
+359 EKVAFTDNIIINKK
-373 LSQPYIAVDDVS
+373 LAQPYIAVDDVS

-392 KVQLA
+392 KVQLS
-397 KNYSAPGFTTEKLK
+397 KNYSAPGFITEKVK
-411 APQLPDQAA
+411 VPQLPDNTV

-429 FENRVA
+429 FTNQVA
-435 QPSAKTH
+435 QSTTNAH
-442 KEYNAAPGTDLSE
+442 KECNVSPGTNLSE
-455 IIRSAEPGGII
+455 IVHSLEPGSII
-466 VLVEGTYPIQSAMF
+466 ILSKGTYPIQRSIL
-480 IDKPLTIRAANAAN
+480 IDKPLTIRAADPGN
-494 KPLVRF
+494 KPLIRF
-500 NGEKPDNMVTIADGG
+500 NGDKPDNMVTIADGG
-515 ELIIENIAFDGV
+515 ELKIENIAFDGV

-534 AKAGISTATDM
+534 AKAGISTAFDM

-566 FAIKGTKATFAKS
+566 FAVKGTKATFAKS
-579 VTIKNCFFRDLS
+579 VTIRNCLFRDLS

-612 LIENCS
+612 LIEDCS

-632 GSDESTAGPYITI
+632 GSDESTAGPYITV
-645 RHCNFADCCNK
+645 RHCTFVDCCNK

-706 SGRMVTTTS
+706 SGRMVTTTA
-715 QAIQGKMYNIRPAY
+715 QAIQGKMYNFRPAY
-729 INADAYNYTPVPGS
+729 INAEAYDYTPVEGS
-743 ELEKLSIGLKKNSLP
+743 ELEKLSIGLKKK
-758 Q
+758 

>member
-1 MMTRKI
+1 MMIRDI

-16 IGFPFTSFA
+16 IGLPLLSFA

-62 TGKGTEKAPIKIEA
+62 MGKGTEKSPISIKA

-88 TLRIAG
+88 NLRIAG
-94 EWMSVGGLHFT
+94 EWISVDGLYFT

-126 CRLTNCVIDGFN
+126 CRLTNCVIDKFN
-138 PSRRDQ
+138 PSRRGQ

-171 TLIVILNDER
+171 TLIVILNDKR
-181 CLENHHQI
+181 CLENYHLI
-189 DHNYFGERPV
+189 D
-199 YGSNGAETMR
+199 GSNGAETMR

-217 NSSNTIIE
+217 SSSNTIIE

-243 SDNVIRNN
+243 SDNIIRNN
-251 ILLECEGV
+251 TLLECEGV

-266 RNTVNNNLFIGNGLR
+266 RNTVNNNLFIGNGRR

-289 NAGHQIYDNTLVGLA
+289 NAGHRIYDNLLVGLA

-327 QVVDVKM
+327 QVVDVEM
-334 YRNTFVDCTNIEFGT
+334 FRNTFVDCTNIEFGT

-359 DNVSFTDNIIINKE
+359 EKVSFTDNIIINKK
-373 LSQPYIAVDDVS
+373 LAQPYIAVDDVS

-392 KVQLA
+392 KVQLS
-397 KNYSAPGFTTEKLK
+397 KNYSAPGFITEKVK
-411 APQLPDQAA
+411 VPQLPDNTV

-429 FENRVA
+429 FTNQVA
-435 QPSAKTH
+435 QSTTNAH
-442 KEYNAAPGTDLSE
+442 KECNVSPGTNLSE
-455 IIRSAEPGGII
+455 IVHSLEPGSII
-466 VLVEGTYPIQSAMF
+466 ILPKGTYPIQRSIL
-480 IDKPLTIRAANAAN
+480 IDKPLTIRAADPGN
-494 KPLVRF
+494 KPLIRF
-500 NGEKPDNMVTIADGG
+500 NGDKPDNMVTIADGG
-515 ELIIENIAFDGV
+515 ELKIENIAFDGV

-534 AKAGISTATDM
+534 AKAGISTAFDM

-579 VTIKNCFFRDLS
+579 VTIRNCFFRDLS

-632 GSDESTAGPYITI
+632 GSDESTAGPYVTI
-645 RHCNFADCCNK
+645 RHCTFVDCCNK

-706 SGRMVTTTS
+706 SGRMVTTTA

-729 INADAYNYTPVPGS
+729 TNAEAYDYVPVRGS
-743 ELEKLSIGLKKNSLP
+743 ELEKLSIGLRKN
-758 Q
+758 